1 MSWSPNFEENVCL
14 SNGLRPTFEQYD
26 QQENYGLTTLRP
38 KNVTLD
44 VDEDVYDSDVS
55 MLRTDVRADLELESY
70 RRKFGVTRKKTERKQ
85 WDEQRDDTDDGD
97 VEYEI
102 SKVMRTAGL
111 EPEPPLNYRPNS
123 KTTSK
128 AAISIDKLPVAGVKN
143 LYLDS
148 DHFKFENPYVR
159 TKPNPTIKNADKS
172 AEAKINNSS
181 SVGTTY
187 RKSYDEPRIGVA
199 GEKYVTPAQLYVMK
213 ARRNR

>member
-1 MSWSPNFEENVCL
+1 MSWSPNFEENVCH

-26 QQENYGLTTLRP
+26 QQENYGLKTLRP

-55 MLRTDVRADLELESY
+55 MLRSDVRAELELESY

-85 WDEQRDDTDDGD
+85 WDEQRDDSED

-111 EPEPPLNYRPNS
+111 EPEPPLNYRPSS
-123 KTTSK
+123 KTTSRS
-128 AAISIDKLPVAGVKN
+128 AISIDKLPVAGVKN
-143 LYLDS
+143 LFLEP
-148 DHFKFENPYVR
+148 DHFKFENPYVL
-159 TKPNPTIKNADKS
+159 TKPTPTSKNADKS
-172 AEAKINNSS
+172 AERKINNSS
-181 SVGTTY
+181 SVGVTY
-187 RKSYDEPRIGVA
+187 PKSYDEPRIGVA
-199 GEKYVTPAQLYVMK
+199 GEGYVTPAQLYVMK